1 MEWKLIKSCLFVL
14 QKSIVISVEKINIMK
29 GRISILDI
37 NSDYLQELTED
48 SFINSIFGGK
58 PTTETSFAYDVA
70 WVVTKGV
77 KLVVDLF

>member
-1 MEWKLIKSCLFVL
+1 
-14 QKSIVISVEKINIMK
+14 MK

-58 PTTETSFAYDVA
+58 PTLETSFVYDVTWA
-70 WVVTKGV
+70 VTKAVKWVVSW
-77 KLVVDLF
+77 F

>member
-1 MEWKLIKSCLFVL
+1 
-14 QKSIVISVEKINIMK
+14 MK

-58 PTTETSFAYDVA
+58 PTPETSFAYDVA
-70 WVVTKGV
+70 WAVTKGV
-77 KLVVDLF
+77 KWVVDLF